1 MDQVCSIKQPNWN
14 TKVANKR
21 PKSLIKYFFLPMTGV
36 DPMTLR
42 RQKINTVSLAVLIF
56 HLSVNKT
63 TDLLRVR

>member
-1 MDQVCSIKQPNWN
+1 MDQVCSIKQPKWN

-21 PKSLIKYFFLPMTGV
+21 PKSLVKYLLLPMTGV
-36 DPMTLR
+36 DPMTVR
-42 RQKINTVSLAVLIF
+42 RQKINTVSLAALIF